1 MKLLFSLFLLTAVQT
16 AAFAAADIADGKVT
30 FSIKAPKAAE
40 VRLKGQWSKEDAA
53 LTLGGDGLW
62 SSGAIEVPAG
72 VWEYSFQVDGLNVL
86 DPQNTAIKP
95 QRMPQKSILHIASN
109 PPAAWDWQAGIP
121 HGTVHTHVFHS
132 KQLGVPRE
140 VVVYTPPGYEK
151 GADKLPLFVLQHGSG
166 DNQRGWTEHGK
177 AHWILDH
184 LIAAGKAKPMIMVML
199 DGHPHGM
206 VPRDDKAKRGDSLEA
221 FRKEL
226 FEDAL
231 PLVEANYRV
240 LPGQGSRAI
249 AGLSMGGWQ
258 SLTIGLNATDRFAYI
273 GSFSGAAD
281 TEAVKAAMDD
291 STGTNAKLKL
301 LWIACGKDDFLLER
315 NHTLID
321 ALKAAE
327 VKHEWHETAGD
338 HSWPV
343 WRTYLTEFLPRL
355 FQDAK

>member
-1 MKLLFSLFLLTAVQT
+1 MKSHLIPALLVLGIQSQL
-16 AAFAAADIADGKVT
+16 FAAAEIADGKVT

-40 VRLKGQWSKEDAA
+40 VRLKGQWSRQDSALSRGEDG
-53 LTLGGDGLW
+53 TW
-62 SSGAIEVPAG
+62 SSGAIEVPGG

-86 DPQNTAIKP
+86 DPQNPATKP
-95 QRMPQKSILHIASN
+95 QRQPQKSILHIPSSPLA
-109 PPAAWDWQAGIP
+109 PWDWRDIP
-121 HGTVHTHVFHS
+121 HGTLHTHMFHS

-140 VVVYTPPGYEK
+140 VVVYTPPGYET
-151 GADKLPLFVLQHGSG
+151 GTEKLPVFVLQHGSG

-184 LIAAGKAKPMIMVML
+184 LIAAGKARPMIVLML

-206 VPRDDKAKRGDSLEA
+206 VPRDDKAKRAASLDA

-231 PLVEANYRV
+231 PLVEARYRV
-240 LPGQGSRAI
+240 LPGQENRAI

-258 SLTIGLNATDRFAYI
+258 ALTIGMNALDRFAWI

-281 TEAVKAAMDD
+281 PEALKAALDD
-291 STGTNAKLKL
+291 GPGTNAKLKL
-301 LWIACGKDDFLLER
+301 LWIACGKNDFLLER
-315 NHTLID
+315 NHSLIA
-321 ALKAAE
+321 ALKTAS
-327 VKHEWHETAGD
+327 VNHEWHETEGD

-343 WRTYLTEFLPRL
+343 WRRYLVSFLPRL
-355 FQDAK
+355 FQP